1 MIKHNKNI
9 TVSVVIPAYNSEQF
23 IANAIDSV
31 LAQSHPVQEIIIV
44 NDCSIDK
51 TVEVASTYGSN
62 VKIINNTQ
70 NLGASKSRNV
80 GIKAAIGEYI
90 AFLDAD
96 DIWLASKISA
106 QLDILEMSKCEIVCT
121 QSKLVDDKDFTSYLD
136 HKLVTQDK
144 KDYTYSVK
152 GLNDVFENPYVSTS
166 TLLISQNIV
175 SKLKGFREDL
185 KTAEDIDFCLRA
197 ALYSEFAFIEE
208 VQSITRRVPNSL
220 GSSINSYQD
229 NITVVKEFIE
239 EFPDTGIPKETINRV
254 EKKIYE
260 DWLANLVFLRKI
272 KEAFPVALR
281 CIISYRSLKSVKL
294 TLKLCILALLSLKK
308 TSP

>member
-1 MIKHNKNI
+1 MKHNNI

-31 LAQSHPVQEIIIV
+31 LAQSYPVQEIIIV
-44 NDCSIDK
+44 NDCSVDK
-51 TVEVASTYGSN
+51 TVEVASAYGSS

-80 GIKAAIGEYI
+80 GIKTATGEYI

-96 DIWLASKISA
+96 DIWLPGKISA
-106 QLDILEMSKCEIVCT
+106 QLDTLKMSKCEIVCT
-121 QSKLVDDKDFTSYLD
+121 HSKLVDEKDFDAYLD
-136 HKLVTQDK
+136 NKLDVQAR
-144 KDYTYSVK
+144 KDCTYSVK
-152 GLNDVFENPYVSTS
+152 RLNDIFENPYVSTS
-166 TLLISQNIV
+166 TLLISKNIV
-175 SKLKGFREDL
+175 RRLIGFREDL

-197 ALYSEFAFIEE
+197 ALYSDFAFIEE

-220 GSSINSYQD
+220 GSSLDSYQD
-229 NITVVKEFIE
+229 NITVVKEFIK
-239 EFPDTGIPKETINRV
+239 EFPEAGIPKETIHRV

-260 DWLANLVFLRKI
+260 DWLANLVFLRKT